1 MEGAV
6 SDVGICNLAYAGRL
20 EELRAQLL
28 RDRAL
33 ATKADQVSRLR
44 PSLPA
49 GARAGGLRARFPPGG
64 SCHTQPPSPR
74 FPAHR
79 RSLLPSGQPDRAAL
93 GLLGGT
99 HGRRRPPPRPGRARE
114 RQGRCE
120 CRGHPGTPPLP
131 PREGPARGSGRLG
144 KCCDPVCVGN
154 LVAQFLSGAFAV
166 TVSAAEVPLASGP
179 VAAGAGRFLLP
190 SVGVSSVVSGG
201 VQNAHTA
208 VCALGRQAEVFRCL
222 CGRGGNETWMSPA
235 CCQGSLGELF
245 LRTKLQN
252 QGALGC
258 SRGFSCY
265 LYLGVILL
273 NML

>member
-120 CRGHPGTPPLP
+120 CRGHPGTPPFPPVRGRPGAAGGWGSAATRFVWGIWLRSFCPEPLP
-131 PREGPARGSGRLG
+131 SRFRPQKCPWPAVRWRLA
-144 KCCDPVCVGN
+144 
-154 LVAQFLSGAFAV
+154 LVASFSRQLGYPAWC
-166 TVSAAEVPLASGP
+166 L
-179 VAAGAGRFLLP
+179 
-190 SVGVSSVVSGG
+190 GG
-201 VQNAHTA
+201 FKMRTQL
-208 VCALGRQAEVFRCL
+208 CA
-222 CGRGGNETWMSPA
+222 P
-235 CCQGSLGELF
+235 
-245 LRTKLQN
+245 
-252 QGALGC
+252 
-258 SRGFSCY
+258 
-265 LYLGVILL
+265 
-273 NML
+273 